1 MKLSD
6 FILLNKEEKKWTV
19 LHEGVL
25 LCKRQLPA
33 SVIFLFHVQRF
44 YVEACFN
51 SDSKEVETFRMFSDI
66 KHLQPYLE
74 EISIDEL
81 LN

>member
-6 FILLNKEEKKWTV
+6 FILLGEEEKMRTV

-25 LCKRQLPA
+25 VAKRQEPA
-33 SVIFLFHVQRF
+33 NFFFLFQFQSF
-44 YVEACFN
+44 YVETCFN
-51 SDSKEVETFRMFSDI
+51 IDHKGIEEFRVFNQTGL
-66 KHLQPYLE
+66 LQPYLE
-74 EISIDEL
+74 GMPLDDL

>member
-6 FILLNKEEKKWTV
+6 FIMLGEEEKKQTV

-25 LCKRQLPA
+25 VGKRKEPA
-33 SVIFLFHVQRF
+33 SVIFLFQFERF

-51 SDSKEVETFRMFSDI
+51 PHSKGIEEFRVFN
-66 KHLQPYLE
+66 HTVLLQPYLDT
-74 EISIDEL
+74 IPLDDL

>member
-6 FILLNKEEKKWTV
+6 FILLNEEEKKHAV

-25 LCKRQLPA
+25 LCKRKLH
-33 SVIFLFHVQRF
+33 SSIIFLFHVQRF

-51 SDSKEVETFRMFSDI
+51 SDSKEVEAFRMFSDTRL
-66 KHLQPYLE
+66 LQPYLE
-74 EISIDEL
+74 GISIDEL

>member
-6 FILLNKEEKKWTV
+6 FILLNEEEKKQV
-19 LHEGVL
+19 VYHEGVL
-25 LCKRQLPA
+25 LCKRQLPT
-33 SVIFLFHVQRF
+33 SVIFLFHVQHF

-51 SDSKEVETFRMFSDI
+51 PDSKNIEEFRMFDHTSL
-66 KHLQPYLE
+66 LQPYLE
-74 EISIDEL
+74 GICIDDL

>member
-1 MKLSD
+1 MRLSD
-6 FILLNKEEKKWTV
+6 FIILSEEEKKLAV

-25 LCKRQLPA
+25 VGKRRNNL
-33 SVIFLFHVQRF
+33 SMVFLFHFGLF
-44 YVEACFN
+44 YVETFCN
-51 SDSKEVETFRMFSDI
+51 IETKSVQEFRIFDDTRP
-66 KHLQPYLE
+66 LLPYLE